1 MDLSFYLKM
10 TQTSFPG
17 LQHSERAGVLD
28 GGRAGVRDG
37 VRHPDGTA
45 VPDRLRARVPDH
57 HAAGKIG
64 IGTAVYIRGV
74 FDRIVD

>member
-1 MDLSFYLKM
+1 MSSRTSALTL
-10 TQTSFPG
+10 TSFPG

-45 VPDRLRARVPDH
+45 VPDRLRAGVPDH
-57 HAAGKIG
+57 HAAGKNAFG
-64 IGTAVYIRGV
+64 IAVYIGYLRKL
-74 FDRIVD
+74 